1 MFALIRKEI
10 NGFLNSLIGYVVILV
25 FLITISLF
33 LWVFPDSEFNI
44 LSNGYASL
52 EPLFTITPWVYMFL
66 IPAIT
71 MRLFAEE
78 KKTGTLE
85 LLITRPLTELQ
96 IVFAKYIAG
105 VILVFISLLPTLV
118 YYVTVYQLGLTIGNM
133 DSAATWGSYL
143 GLLLLGACF
152 VAMGVF
158 ASALTDNQVI
168 AFIISLFLCLF
179 FYIGFDR
186 ISAMAF
192 TGALSQLIYQTGIYA
207 HYVSMSRG
215 VIDTRDLVYFLS
227 LIALFIVLTR
237 TIIESRK
244 W

>member
-25 FLITISLF
+25 FLTTISLF

-44 LSNGYASL
+44 LSNGYASM

-96 IVFAKYIAG
+96 IVMAKYIAG
-105 VILVFISLLPTLV
+105 VILVLISLLPTVV
-118 YYVTVYQLGLTIGNM
+118 YYITIYYVGLTVGNV

-143 GLLLLGACF
+143 GLLLLGASF
-152 VAMGVF
+152 VAIGVF

-186 ISAMAF
+186 VSALIFSGSISQIIFQA
-192 TGALSQLIYQTGIYA
+192 GIYA

-215 VIDTRDLVYFLS
+215 VIDTRDVIYFIS
-227 LIALFIVLTR
+227 LIALFIVCTR
-237 TIIESRK
+237 TVIESRK

>member
-152 VAMGVF
+152 VAMGLF